1 MKTTDFIVE
10 YAGIGNDAEAMGA
23 DHEVQLAR
31 QDLYNTAK
39 NAIELHARL
48 KNISEET
55 GLEGWVSEK
64 ITLAADYLATVNNY
78 FAEQDQPDM
87 DMLDSFSFESAE
99 QQFNQLVNENEDH
112 PDEEEDKKLI
122 KKMVKPA
129 ALKDGKV
136 DEADKH
142 SIVGKIQRGHELKKK
157 VDSTWTDL
165 STAQQAGDGSAASRA
180 FRKHERYA
188 NLERPGTWT
197 KVKEEGVTE
206 TSKGKID
213 RYTKAASDAHGHADF
228 MSRAAGPG
236 QEKFAQDQRK
246 IADKRAAGLRRAAKR
261 GEKSDVEESSD
272 NEPFNYEE
280 WKASSIKPR
289 KPRGWR
295 DAELLGQQQREAD
308 RKRKEQ
314 SSQQDMTGQTCEKC
328 KKGTYQ
334 ERSQHDD
341 MEDKVTCSCGHR
353 VDRWKN
359 YQAEG
364 VADVVKG
371 IKRKV
376 AGKQDPKEVQY
387 QHGFRARQA
396 IDASRKFNN
405 QAAYDNEKKMVDRYN
420 KVHKVVNKEDVAKGP
435 GKSLDEL
442 NTEYSHHIELSRKYS
457 KRGNQDKAQ
466 YHWSQAHS
474 ILEKISAHPDYKL
487 EFEDDPYA
495 AQKNDAYAMK
505 NDSRLGEQGVEEGYT
520 VTRGIDRERYQE
532 RAGLEGPFATKIGKV
547 VYYDPREGKYYDPDT
562 DMYIEYDDWKAM
574 NEASDPS
581 GIFTAAQHNHAFI
594 VTAEVDSKRK
604 KFRVYHQNANLA
616 KQKFLQHHSM
626 ATVLD
631 VKPEAA
637 KQVTELDA
645 STMQAY
651 LNKRKETAT
660 PASAHQAVK
669 QAQGVRS
676 AKEKIAD
683 KEVMK
688 KARQVGRVTESRS
701 PVNDFGIDIR
711 TIKKS
716 DKVYIDLD
724 GRRKA
729 FVVIN
734 KTTFP
739 NGMFAIK
746 VADKNQVT
754 GYSLVNFLDVEKV
767 SKAARV
773 SENELTELSN
783 TTLNAYIPKAN
794 RSRDQA
800 TKDMQASGKYDPKVD
815 EKMGRRAEFTMRA
828 KNKVNEA
835 GGEPNT
841 DQILEYL
848 TSGYLMLRDNRNMF
862 TEEGFATI
870 ERIYNG
876 LRYDLKDGNYAG
888 FMRSYSEY
896 MGKYPDASVELIDAM
911 FEAAGLESEKG
922 TIEQFL
928 ALCSESVSSSKPVV
942 ESASAG
948 GTSAGAIATGVAGAA
963 TGKPG
968 TGKPK
973 KVSNVIKRN
982 KPAFGKGVY

>member
-10 YAGIGNDAEAMGA
+10 YAGIGNDAEAMGQ

-48 KNISEET
+48 KSISEET

-99 QQFNQLVNENEDH
+99 QQYDQLVNESEDH

-136 DEADKH
+136 DEAFPHDVDHMPGQTVKNPMSGCKRCH
-142 SIVGKIQRGHELKKK
+142 GYGKIWKSPDGK
-157 VDSTWTDL
+157 VL
-165 STAQQAGDGSAASRA
+165 SGNNA
-180 FRKHERYA
+180 
-188 NLERPGTWT
+188 PGA
-197 KVKEEGVTE
+197 KQYKCGACKGVGFVKEEGVTE
-206 TSKGKID
+206 TSKAKID
-213 RYTKAASDAHGHADF
+213 RYTRAASDAHGHADF

-246 IADKRAAGLRRAAKR
+246 IADKRAAGLRRAAER
-261 GEKSDVEESSD
+261 GEKSDVEENKD

-280 WKASSIKPR
+280 WKASSVKPR
-289 KPRGWR
+289 KPRGYK
-295 DAELLGQQQREAD
+295 DAEALGQQQREID
-308 RKRKEQ
+308 RKKKDKVDEADKHSIVGKIQRGHELKKKVDSTWTDLSAAQQAGDGSAASRAFKKHERYANLERPGTWTKVKEE
-314 SSQQDMTGQTCEKC
+314 SGQQDMTGQTCEKC

-341 MEDKVTCSCGHR
+341 MEGKVSCSCGNR

-376 AGKQDPKEVQY
+376 AGKQDPAEVQY

-420 KVHKVVNKEDVAKGP
+420 RVHKVVNKEGVAEAARKERLTP
-435 GKSLDEL
+435 ISQEEQRLEIKVKDALKAKNIDE
-442 NTEYSHHIELSRKYS
+442 
-457 KRGNQDKAQ
+457 A
-466 YHWSQAHS
+466 
-474 ILEKISAHPDYKL
+474 
-487 EFEDDPYA
+487 
-495 AQKNDAYAMK
+495 
-505 NDSRLGEQGVEEGYT
+505 SRLASSAERKVVQKYLDNMIRAALMPTSYWGQYYAGQSPQGVEEGYT

-532 RAGLEGPFATKIGKV
+532 RAGLEGPFATKIGRV

-562 DMYIEYDDWKAM
+562 DMYIEYDDWRAM

-594 VTAEVDSKRK
+594 VSAEVDGKRK
-604 KFRVYHQNANLA
+604 KFRVYHQNAELA
-616 KQKFLQHHSM
+616 KKKFLQHHSM

-637 KQVTELDA
+637 KGVTEESDDDSFNAAYVAGLRHGSAGVGNNMDRAKKEWGSSFADYNRGFLKGRNSKAKSLKATGQGYGKKQQVAELDA

-683 KEVMK
+683 KEIE
-688 KARQVGRVTESRS
+688 ARAR
-701 PVNDFGIDIR
+701 R
-711 TIKKS
+711 T
-716 DKVYIDLD
+716 
-724 GRRKA
+724 G
-729 FVVIN
+729 
-734 KTTFP
+734 
-739 NGMFAIK
+739 
-746 VADKNQVT
+746 
-754 GYSLVNFLDVEKV
+754 
-767 SKAARV
+767 RV
-773 SENELTELSN
+773 SES
-783 TTLNAYIPKAN
+783 A
-794 RSRDQA
+794 
-800 TKDMQASGKYDPKVD
+800 
-815 EKMGRRAEFTMRA
+815 
-828 KNKVNEA
+828 
-835 GGEPNT
+835 GEPNT

-888 FMRSYSEY
+888 FMRSYGEY
-896 MGKYPDASVELIDAM
+896 MSKYPDASVELIDAM

-928 ALCSESVSSSKPVV
+928 ALCSESVAARPVT

-963 TGKPG
+963 AGKPG